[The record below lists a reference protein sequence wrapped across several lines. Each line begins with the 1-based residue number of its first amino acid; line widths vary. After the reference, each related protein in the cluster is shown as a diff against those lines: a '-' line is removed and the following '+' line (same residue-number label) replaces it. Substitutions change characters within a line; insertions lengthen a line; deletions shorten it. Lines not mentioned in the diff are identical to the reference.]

1 MVVANVIIFLLN
13 IAAVIIGYY
22 IVRNK
27 LERILVNKE
36 IIKKVKDEINSII
49 IQLNESTLNNI
60 SLIEEKKKNLDKLV
74 VLADKKKSGLKS
86 KLTEKDELNFDQM
99 LKKEEATYSPE
110 KLIKQK
116 KKAADEVERVKVSRE
131 NPKEA
136 LSPLDEELKNM
147 PIIDKARYLLDYG
160 FSYQEIQKKIGI
172 SSGELELIINIESMK
187 SDYKNPSFSHKK
199 R

>member
-1 MVVANVIIFLLN
+1 LGGKMVVANVIIFLLN
-13 IAAVIIGYY
+13 IAVVIIGYY

-49 IQLNESTLNNI
+49 IQLNETTLNNI

-74 VLADKKKSGLKS
+74 VLADKKKTGLKT
-86 KLTEKDELNFDQM
+86 KLTEKDELNFDDM

-110 KLIKQK
+110 KLGKQK
-116 KKAADEVERVKVSRE
+116 KIAVEKVQLE
-131 NPKEA
+131 

-147 PIIDKARYLLDYG
+147 PIIEKARYLLDNG
-160 FSYQEIQKKIGI
+160 FSAQEIQKKIGI

-187 SDYKNPSFSHKK
+187 